1 LNMQAHKAFD
11 SPRPGRR
18 GRGAD
23 LPARLSTPPERSRAS
38 ATAGLPG
45 TRRLQP
51 TESLM
56 GSQDTSHG
64 QSAFD

>member
-1 LNMQAHKAFD
+1 MGSQD
-11 SPRPGRR
+11 
-18 GRGAD
+18 
-23 LPARLSTPPERSRAS
+23 TSRAS

-51 TESLM
+51 RESLM

-64 QSAFD
+64 QSVS